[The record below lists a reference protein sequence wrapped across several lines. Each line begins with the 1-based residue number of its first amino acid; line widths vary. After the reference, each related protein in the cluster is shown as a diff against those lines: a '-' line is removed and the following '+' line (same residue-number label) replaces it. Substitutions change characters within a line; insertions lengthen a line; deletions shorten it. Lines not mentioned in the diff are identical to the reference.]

1 MDIDSIIASYRY
13 GAHVPYIIYY
23 EWKVYGSSRKH
34 LLPENTQKHQKIYRV
49 LFITLRTKIRH
60 VCQGFPLPVL
70 ATDVHANAAIAS

>member
-1 MDIDSIIASYRY
+1 MHYVMVNKNINEKFTSVAIWESNVMDIDSIIASY

-49 LFITLRTKIRH
+49 L
-60 VCQGFPLPVL
+60 
-70 ATDVHANAAIAS
+70 